1 MRTDSPPGHQT
12 PDGKPCTSSPRCC
25 LSMLKHSCFISSSRL
40 SKITHFS
47 SPVVNSNNCQGTA
60 MKALIGWFHEGEFT
74 NLTLTYLKP
83 QARGW
88 MIMSTNHAS
97 VKGSLLFCLAM
108 LGNACGPCIVLSHDL
123 REMQSGEGWP
133 EMPALL
139 AFASQGLERS
149 TLMKLLSSLMQPGMG
164 N

>member
-1 MRTDSPPGHQT
+1 
-12 PDGKPCTSSPRCC
+12 
-25 LSMLKHSCFISSSRL
+25 
-40 SKITHFS
+40 
-47 SPVVNSNNCQGTA
+47 
-60 MKALIGWFHEGEFT
+60 
-74 NLTLTYLKP
+74 
-83 QARGW
+83 
-88 MIMSTNHAS
+88 
-97 VKGSLLFCLAM
+97 M